1 MGFFC
6 PTWTSADVSYLLPG
20 RVSEDTD
27 KIQATQKSISDKDKD
42 TETPVSSVS
51 FATVSKI
58 LPTPAKKCKYGC
70 GV

>member
-6 PTWTSADVSYLLPG
+6 TTLTSAEVSYLLPG

-27 KIQATQKSISDKDKD
+27 KIQAAQNSIRDTDKIMRP
-42 TETPVSSVS
+42 PVSSVS

-58 LPTPAKKCKYGC
+58 LPTPANY
-70 GV
+70 VSPN